1 MIARLVFWLLLALV
15 ALAPLPFGGNRPW
28 AWSLMAAIS
37 GVLLALWA
45 TAATANPNLHAL
57 AWRHYRIVLGLLAGF
72 LAWCFF
78 QAAPFSPAEW
88 HHASWTAAAAALGQ
102 PLAGAISVSP
112 SDSLGGA
119 MRFLSYAFV
128 FWLAMQLGRRLERAQ
143 AAWWTVALAA
153 TGYAIYGLFEQFSGA
168 PNILGIAKW
177 AYPDSVSGTFVN
189 RNHFAAYAGVG
200 LILTVALIADQIK
213 VSAREGL
220 HSTNGIVYFIDH
232 LRAGLFVLMLM
243 FVVLVTALLLS
254 HSRAGVLC
262 TAIGILIMLLAFAA
276 SHGLRSRS
284 LLVFGGIIVA
294 VGLAVLIVSGR
305 AVTSRMSELIENA
318 EPRLQIYQLSLDAIA
333 ERPFLGTGLATFE
346 HISRLMRGADFG
358 PSEPTYDAAHNSYL
372 ELAVE
377 TGLPAA
383 LLLYG
388 ALIVLLLRF
397 LRGARERR
405 RAIIYPCSGLAVTA
419 LLAVHSL
426 VDFSLQI
433 PAIAVTYALIA
444 GVAYSQ
450 SWRDEDLA
458 AGQAKAAHRRD

>member
-1 MIARLVFWLLLALV
+1 MIARLVFWLLLAIA
-15 ALAPLPFGGNRPW
+15 ALAPLPFGSNRPW
-28 AWSLMAAIS
+28 SWSLLAAIS
-37 GVLLALWA
+37 GALLALWA
-45 TAATANPNLHAL
+45 IAATANPKLHAL
-57 AWRHYRIVLGLLAGF
+57 AWRHYRLVLALFAGF
-72 LAWCFF
+72 LGWCFF

-88 HHASWTAAAAALGQ
+88 HHPSWAGAAEALGR

-119 MRFLSYAFV
+119 MRFLSYACV
-128 FWLAMQLGRRLERAQ
+128 FWLAMQLGRRIERAH
-143 AAWWTVALAA
+143 AAWWTIALAA
-153 TGYAIYGLFEQFSGA
+153 TGYALYGLFEQFSGA
-168 PNILGIAKW
+168 PTILGIAKW
-177 AYPDSVSGTFVN
+177 AYPDSVSSTFVN
-189 RNHFAAYAGVG
+189 RNHFAAYAGIG

-213 VSAREGL
+213 GSAREGL

-232 LRAGLFVLMLM
+232 LRAGLLVLMPM
-243 FVVLVTALLLS
+243 FVVLVAALLLS

-262 TAIGILIMLLAFAA
+262 TAIGILVMLLAFAA
-276 SHGLRSRS
+276 SQGLRSKS
-284 LLVFGGIIVA
+284 LLAFGAIIVA
-294 VGLAVLIVSGR
+294 VGFAVLIVSGR

-318 EPRLQIYQLSLDAIA
+318 EPRLQIYQLALDAIG

-358 PSEPTYDAAHNSYL
+358 PNEPTYDAAHNSYL

-377 TGLPAA
+377 AGLPAT

-388 ALIVLLLRF
+388 ALIVMLLRF
-397 LRGARERR
+397 LHGVRERR
-405 RAIIYPCSGLAVTA
+405 RGVIYPCCGLAVTA

-433 PAIAVTYALIA
+433 PAIAMSYALII

-450 SWRDEDLA
+450 SWRDEELNAGRGA
-458 AGQAKAAHRRD
+458 ARRE